1 MIQRIVLAKL
11 TDDLSN
17 PVGRAEAVRHTREV
31 FATIPGPLG
40 FEVGAPAD
48 EAAIASWDLCIL
60 VRFASLSDVAAYG
73 QDPTHRAYVDGWL
86 TPNTVVKKAW
96 NFEI

>member
-11 TDDLSN
+11 VDALSN
-17 PVGRAEAVRHTREV
+17 PEGRAQAVAHTREV

-48 EAAIASWDLCIL
+48 DAARASWDLAIL
-60 VRFASLSDVAAYG
+60 VRFASLEDAAAYG
-73 QDPTHRAYVDGWL
+73 VEPTHRAYVDGWL